1 MRKQTGTLKL
11 TLAQALIAQGLIK
24 NPVFIQAAT
33 VQAAM
38 LNTGD
43 TSYRLLGSIIHDIET
58 ENPSKVNPIFEEA
71 GFDAEI
77 IRQYNRQ
84 NCS

>member
-1 MRKQTGTLKL
+1 MRKQPGTLKL

-24 NPVFIQAAT
+24 NPTFIQAAA

-38 LNTGD
+38 LQTD
-43 TSYRLLGSIIHDIET
+43 DISYRLLGPIIHDIET
-58 ENPSKVNPIFEEA
+58 ETPPKVNPLFEEV

-77 IRQYNRQ
+77 VRQYNRQ
-84 NCS
+84 NC

>member
-1 MRKQTGTLKL
+1 MRKQPGILKL

-24 NPVFIQAAT
+24 DPVFIQAAT

-38 LNTGD
+38 LRTNEPG
-43 TSYRLLGSIIHDIET
+43 YRLLGPIIHDIET
-58 ENPSKVNPIFEEA
+58 KTTPKVNPLFEEA

-77 IRQYNRQ
+77 IRQYNQQ
-84 NCS
+84 NC